1 MSEAAVKRMTVSEF
15 LRWEDGSDTRYE
27 LLGGLPVAMAPSP
40 VAQGM
45 LAAHLCGRD
54 WVGPAVATAWR
65 GVAQIGAVITC
76 PGRDDTCYIPDFA
89 VSGTLPKHGEQ
100 LVEDSLASIGPSVT
114 LADLYGWGDIT
125 VS

>member
-65 GVAQIGAVITC
+65 GADRRC
-76 PGRDDTCYIPDFA
+76 HYLPGPRRY
-89 VSGTLPKHGEQ
+89 L
-100 LVEDSLASIGPSVT
+100 
-114 LADLYGWGDIT
+114 LYP
-125 VS
+125 

>member
-27 LLGGLPVAMAPSP
+27 LLGGLSVAMAPSS

-65 GVAQIGAVITC
+65 RGVAQIGAAITA
-76 PGRDDTCYIPDFA
+76 RAETIPA
-89 VSGTLPKHGEQ
+89 ISPI
-100 LVEDSLASIGPSVT
+100 SP
-114 LADLYGWGDIT
+114 
-125 VS
+125 